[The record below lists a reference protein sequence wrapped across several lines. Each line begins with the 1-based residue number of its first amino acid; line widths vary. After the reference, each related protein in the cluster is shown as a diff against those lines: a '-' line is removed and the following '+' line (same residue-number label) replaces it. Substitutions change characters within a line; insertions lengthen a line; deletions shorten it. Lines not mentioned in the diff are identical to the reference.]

1 MTTLGRWEGVMN
13 LRKIIG
19 KKTRNINGAGI
30 LLIDR
35 DKKVLLQLR
44 TDSNSW
50 GIPGGCLN
58 IGESLE
64 TAAKREVYEETGLIV
79 DDLQLFNVYSGDE
92 QHWIYPDGNE
102 VYIINTVF
110 ISNSFHGILKADE
123 IESKEVKF
131 FDINNIPTE
140 ILPTN
145 IPILKDLK
153 NRIDKYF

>member
-1 MTTLGRWEGVMN
+1 MN

>member
-1 MTTLGRWEGVMN
+1 MGDIMN
-13 LRKIIG
+13 S
-19 KKTRNINGAGI
+19 KKLIQKKPKNINGAGI

-64 TAAKREVYEETGLIV
+64 HAAKREVYEETGLIV
-79 DDLQLFNVYSGDE
+79 DDLQLFNVYSGEE

-110 ISNSFHGILKADE
+110 ISNSFHGILNADE
-123 IESKEVKF
+123 VESKEVKF
-131 FDINNIPTE
+131 FDINNLPSEIIPT
-140 ILPTN
+140 N
-145 IPILKDLK
+145 VPILKDFK
-153 NRIDKYF
+153 NRIDKHFQ

>member
-1 MTTLGRWEGVMN
+1 MN
-13 LRKIIG
+13 LRKVIR
-19 KKTRNINGAGI
+19 KKPRNINGAGI

-64 TAAKREVYEETGLIV
+64 IAAKREVYEETGLIV

-102 VYIINTVF
+102 VYIINNVF

-140 ILPTN
+140 IIPTN

>member
-1 MTTLGRWEGVMN
+1 MN
-13 LRKIIG
+13 F
-19 KKTRNINGAGI
+19 KKVIPKEPRNINGAGI
-30 LLIDR
+30 LLIDG

-64 TAAKREVYEETGLIV
+64 EAAKREVYEETGLIV
-79 DDLQLFNVYSGDE
+79 DYLQLFNVYSGDE

-123 IESKEVKF
+123 VESKEVKF
-131 FDINNIPTE
+131 FDINNLPTE
-140 ILPTN
+140 IISTN
-145 IPILKDLK
+145 VPILKDLK